1 MRVAKISCGLLP
13 VLVLLP
19 LAPLLRV
26 HLVTGVVDGG
36 AEVVVGVT
44 CVAGV
49 LTVVL
54 VWFGWS
60 QVQVVCTENWI
71 LAGVCCYTGH
81 NLNVLIH
88 IS

>member
-1 MRVAKISCGLLP
+1 MLP
-13 VLVLLP
+13 VVDLLP
-19 LAPLLRV
+19 LLLLAPLPLV
-26 HLVTGVVDGG
+26 HLVAGVVGGG

-44 CVAGV
+44 RVAGV

-54 VWFGWS
+54 VWFGLVWMFWS

-71 LAGVCCYTGH
+71 LAGVWCYTGH

>member
-1 MRVAKISCGLLP
+1 MLLP

-26 HLVTGVVDGG
+26 HLVVGVVDGG
-36 AEVVVGVT
+36 VEVVVGVT

-54 VWFGWS
+54 VWFGLVWLVWS
-60 QVQVVCTENWI
+60 QVQVVCTE
-71 LAGVCCYTGH
+71 AGF
-81 NLNVLIH
+81 
-88 IS
+88 